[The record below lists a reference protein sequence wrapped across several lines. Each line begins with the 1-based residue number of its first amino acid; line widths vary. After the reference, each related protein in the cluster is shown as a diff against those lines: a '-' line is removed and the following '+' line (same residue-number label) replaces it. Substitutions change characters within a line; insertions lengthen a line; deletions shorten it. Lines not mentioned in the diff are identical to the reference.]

1 MPLVVKSF
9 RFLRFWRGL
18 FGDGLAH
25 YHDTFWMAIQLGR
38 YRQIQVV
45 AFRSSPTVL
54 AETPVD
60 WSALTRIR
68 SGKPPRARWSAAT
81 FFGLYR
87 MMTWRGR
94 SPATVFAS
102 FSASSRG
109 RSPSKLTRW
118 FARVRQ
124 DLPPAV
130 AFLGF
135 CGAPWTLQT
144 SRSTAISRKT
154 KEPLNPGNAAVVSLN
169 HNGRALR
176 PPVAFPA
183 IFAGNQDYIGHD
195 VSPIAASTPRPM
207 FSWRSSRFHERSVT
221 SLA

>member
-1 MPLVVKSF
+1 MERGNIF
-9 RFLRFWRGL
+9 RFIS
-18 FGDGLAH
+18 
-25 YHDTFWMAIQLGR
+25 HDDMA
-38 YRQIQVV
+38 
-45 AFRSSPTVL
+45 
-54 AETPVD
+54 
-60 WSALTRIR
+60 WSIAGHSICN
-68 SGKPPRARWSAAT
+68 AA
-81 FFGLYR
+81 G
-87 MMTWRGR
+87 
-94 SPATVFAS
+94 S

-109 RSPSKLTRW
+109 PSPSTKLTRW

-195 VSPIAASTPRPM
+195 VSPIAASTPRPI
-207 FSWRSSRFHERSVT
+207 FSWRSSRSHERSVT